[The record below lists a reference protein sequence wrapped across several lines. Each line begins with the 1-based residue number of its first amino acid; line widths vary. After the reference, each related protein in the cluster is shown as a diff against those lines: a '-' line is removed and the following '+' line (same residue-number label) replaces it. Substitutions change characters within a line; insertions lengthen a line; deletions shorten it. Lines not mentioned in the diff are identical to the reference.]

1 MAAELGNRRKAY
13 ICAYAD
19 DITDADDA
27 IWIGCET
34 SNTRGLSQDAVECSD
49 KSSDWAKF
57 LRAKRSGTFE
67 VTAYADNGD
76 DGQVEALKGLFN
88 GTKVKFAVAKETA
101 GDFDEYEYGVGVVTA
116 ISDTH
121 DFGAVSSRQISIQAD
136 GDMHYY
142 FGMDDED
149 NE

>member
-34 SNTRGLSQDAVECSD
+34 SNSLNLSQDAVECSD
-49 KSSDWAKF
+49 KSSDCAKF
-57 LRAKRSGTFE
+57 LQAKRGGTYE
-67 VTAYADNGD
+67 VTAYADNGNA
-76 DGQVEALKGLFN
+76 GQIVALKGLFN
-88 GTKVKFAVAKETA
+88 GAKIKFAVAKEVG
-101 GDFDEYEYGVGVVTA
+101 GDFEEMEYGVGVVTA

-136 GDMHYY
+136 STVNTSVDL
-142 FGMDDED
+142 DDD
-149 NE
+149 DD